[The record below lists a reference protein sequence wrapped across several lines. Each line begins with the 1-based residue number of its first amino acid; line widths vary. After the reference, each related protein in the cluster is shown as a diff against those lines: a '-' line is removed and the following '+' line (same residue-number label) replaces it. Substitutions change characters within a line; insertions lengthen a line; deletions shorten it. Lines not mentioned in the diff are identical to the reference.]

1 MGIFDFFRS
10 LKGSNVNETQK
21 QKEENR
27 QFVSVELASQKSFEG
42 ISCLESNAYVRVDDR
57 GNRYELIASENIVND
72 EGEAEA
78 YENGLLNRFGYY
90 ENMICPNCDMQLE
103 KVPKQR
109 GKCPYCKEP
118 VYVVKSYIEVD
129 RLMLLTHH
137 EKESLKKYR
146 EAFFNFKRLSINL
159 HRLGITKNDYEKVKE
174 TLGSKFS
181 YRDVVWNLMNTKS
194 LEEFHNK
201 KLGLHRNVHQQMG
214 QFLEDEN
221 NYKAA
226 LQQYLYI
233 TYLDVNGCSNRDKIY
248 PLSRCF
254 EISTGLVAPGILKAI
269 VKCMEKCD
277 MNIDNLREEF
287 MELEK
292 RNLPTPITV
301 GQSWNR
307 FQREYNKLYCEK

>member
-146 EAFFNFKRLSINL
+146 EAFL
-159 HRLGITKNDYEKVKE
+159 
-174 TLGSKFS
+174 TLK
-181 YRDVVWNLMNTKS
+181 D
-194 LEEFHNK
+194 
-201 KLGLHRNVHQQMG
+201 
-214 QFLEDEN
+214 
-221 NYKAA
+221 
-226 LQQYLYI
+226 
-233 TYLDVNGCSNRDKIY
+233 
-248 PLSRCF
+248 
-254 EISTGLVAPGILKAI
+254 
-269 VKCMEKCD
+269 
-277 MNIDNLREEF
+277 
-287 MELEK
+287 
-292 RNLPTPITV
+292 
-301 GQSWNR
+301 
-307 FQREYNKLYCEK
+307 